1 MTAPIDFESNTWLFD
16 ASIQEP
22 LHEELAVE
30 FDTDTT
36 MVRSA
41 AFNAIFSSPLPN
53 PTTMEEWKERVR
65 VELRSNLAAIAAQ
78 EKVYQ
83 KKRREELKL
92 RVPTPATRVQPARR
106 VVRKLHLGC

>member
-1 MTAPIDFESNTWLFD
+1 M
-16 ASIQEP
+16 
-22 LHEELAVE
+22 HEELAVE
-30 FDTDTT
+30 FDTYPTVPT

-41 AFNAIFSSPLPN
+41 ALNAIFSPLPN
-53 PTTMEEWKERVR
+53 PTPMEEWKERVR
-65 VELRSNLAAIAAQ
+65 VELRLNLAAIAAQ

-92 RVPTPATRVQPARR
+92 RVPAPATRLQPARR

>member
-41 AFNAIFSSPLPN
+41 AFNAIFSSPLPQ
-53 PTTMEEWKERVR
+53 PTTMEECEERLR
-65 VELRSNLAAIAAQ
+65 VELRSNLAAQ

-83 KKRREELKL
+83 KKRRGELKL

-106 VVRKLHLGC
+106 VARKLHLGC

>member
-22 LHEELAVE
+22 MHEELAVE
-30 FDTDTT
+30 FDTHTT

-41 AFNAIFSSPLPN
+41 AFNAIFSPLPN
-53 PTTMEEWKERVR
+53 PTTMEECEERLR
-65 VELRSNLAAIAAQ
+65 VELRSNLAAQ

-83 KKRREELKL
+83 KKRRGELKL

-106 VVRKLHLGC
+106 VARKLHLGC

>member
-1 MTAPIDFESNTWLFD
+1 MTAPIDFQSNTWLFD

-22 LHEELAVE
+22 MHEELAVE
-30 FDTDTT
+30 FDNHPT

-41 AFNAIFSSPLPN
+41 ALNAIFSPLPN

-65 VELRSNLAAIAAQ
+65 VELRLNLAAIAAQ

-92 RVPTPATRVQPARR
+92 RVPAPATRVQPARR
-106 VVRKLHLGC
+106 VVRKLNLGC